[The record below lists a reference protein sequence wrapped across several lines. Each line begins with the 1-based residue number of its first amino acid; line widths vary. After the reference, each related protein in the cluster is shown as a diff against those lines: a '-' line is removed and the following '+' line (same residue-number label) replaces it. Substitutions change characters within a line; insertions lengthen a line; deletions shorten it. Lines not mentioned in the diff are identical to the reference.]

1 MVRYRNYEP
10 CMRERGVYYCR
21 LAKQFMRWAIHMQS
35 IKRWVCW
42 NVSQGSHC
50 TRCRSLLS
58 STHGKCRP
66 FLPPRP
72 LTPSNSSPNPT
83 RLKFK
88 EVSRMP
94 NHLRWPTPQG
104 TVELSHSWPCCNHRI
119 FWRRGFFFL
128 VVHPAFLFLLLF
140 KPPWLLLKK
149 RWIIKQQPAFPFLG
163 SWSLR
168 PKVFQAFF
176 KKTKT
181 K

>member
-104 TVELSHSWPCCNHRI
+104 TVELSDSWSCCNHRI
-119 FWRRGFFFL
+119 FWRRGFFPRGSSCLPVPSSLQTTMAPFKEKVNYKTAACFSFLGFL
-128 VVHPAFLFLLLF
+128 V
-140 KPPWLLLKK
+140 
-149 RWIIKQQPAFPFLG
+149 
-163 SWSLR
+163 S
-168 PKVFQAFF
+168 
-176 KKTKT
+176 
-181 K
+181 

>member
-1 MVRYRNYEP
+1 
-10 CMRERGVYYCR
+10 
-21 LAKQFMRWAIHMQS
+21 MQA
-35 IKRWVCW
+35 IKRRVCW

-50 TRCRSLLS
+50 TGCRSLFS

-72 LTPSNSSPNPT
+72 LTPSNSSRNPT

-104 TVELSHSWPCCNHRI
+104 TVELSDSWPCCNHRI
-119 FWRRGFFFL
+119 FWRRGFFL

-168 PKVFQAFF
+168 PKVFQALF
-176 KKTKT
+176 KKAKT